1 MMVANR
7 SSWIFAA
14 LLTLA
19 ACGGG
24 SSLDG
29 SGGGGGGDGDGDGE
43 PATLSLQLAAFT
55 CPTSV
60 PANSVD
66 GCQATTQ
73 ITPESPARIRAT
85 LGVTSGTFDV
95 ANRRIQ
101 VSAEKTR
108 LDRGES
114 LTDEQGIAYFNLS
127 VGSELEISDVV
138 IATYTETVGEQNY
151 QQEARLTV
159 SVVRVAADEVT
170 VTLSTPGWDSS
181 QPLPDGS
188 TIEVQALVEI
198 DGAVPEV
205 PVTVNFSSICSDQE
219 KAEIDGQVQ
228 VRRSVGVTPEIAY
241 APASYRVKGCS
252 GQDTIYANV
261 QLGGQNATAFLT
273 LPILSSPAARI
284 EFIEAERDYIC
295 LDGTGCPGNS
305 TLTFRV
311 VDALGQPKQGSQVS
325 FELLFNQNVDG
336 LVGLSRIT
344 SNSALTNNSGEVRVN
359 VVSGNLP
366 VSPRVRATT
375 QAGESGATYPIS
387 TVSSV
392 LAVGTGLPHQM
403 GYSLA
408 LSAFNVEGGN
418 NDGVEVGITAT
429 LADHFGN
436 PVPDGTSVTVVS
448 PESGVVTSNCVTEGG
463 RCSVQWLSGAERP
476 LDRRV
481 TVLAYAT
488 GEDSFHDVNGN
499 GLYDLNDYN
508 ADEDKEPDERTFSI
522 LRDMGEPYVDANE
535 NGTYNSNMILE
546 QLIDANLNGI
556 WNGPNGVYDGML
568 CDINLDRDLC
578 NRTQVQIARSSV
590 IALSDTGSVN
600 VRFCSDWS
608 CTSFLGSGASL
619 PQGTVYACAY
629 SAAPDGLTWNPI
641 AAGSPVTFIVED
653 PLKIVGRSSFQQLST
668 SSPIRVLPGA
678 ISPAVAL
685 TDSQCAAGKFAVNV
699 VGIGPL
705 TVEVNTEKGSYAAA
719 SVSIF

>member
-1 MMVANR
+1 MDGGAWWAAVHGITM
-7 SSWIFAA
+7 SWTRLNDF
-14 LLTLA
+14 TFTFHF
-19 ACGGG
+19 
-24 SSLDG
+24 DG
-29 SGGGGGGDGDGDGE
+29 
-43 PATLSLQLAAFT
+43 
-55 CPTSV
+55 PTSV
-60 PANSVD
+60 PANSVE
-66 GCQATTQ
+66 GCQATSQ

-127 VGSELEISDVV
+127 VGSELETSDVV

-159 SVVRVAADEVT
+159 SVVQVAVDEVT
-170 VTLSTPGWDSS
+170 VTLSTPSWDSS

-188 TIEVQALVEI
+188 TIEVQAQVEI
-198 DGAVPEV
+198 DDAAPEV

-228 VRRSVGVTPEIAY
+228 VRRSVGVSPEIAF

-252 GQDTIYANV
+252 GQDTIYATV

-311 VDALGQPKQGSQVS
+311 VDALGQPKQGAQVS

-366 VSPRVRATT
+366 VSARVKATT

-418 NDGVEVGITAT
+418 LDGIEIDITAT

-488 GEDSFHDVNGN
+488 GEDSFHDANGN
-499 GLYDLNDYN
+499 GLYDAGDVL
-508 ADEDKEPDERTFSI
+508 

-535 NGTYNSNMILE
+535 NGVYNSNMILE
-546 QLIDANLNGI
+546 QLIDANLNGTRDA
-556 WNGPNGVYDGML
+556 PNGVYDGML
-568 CDINLDRDLC
+568 CDINLDGDIC

-590 IALSDTGSVN
+590 IALSDIGSVV
-600 VRFCSDWS
+600 VRFCTDWS

-619 PQGTVYACAY
+619 PQGTVYACAF

-641 AAGSPVTFIVED
+641 AAGSSVNFVVEE
-653 PLKIVGRSSFQQLST
+653 PLKIIGRSSFQQMST

-685 TDSQCAAGKFAVNV
+685 TDSQCAAGKFAVSV
-699 VGIGPL
+699 VGVGPL
-705 TVEVNTEKGSYAAA
+705 TVEISTDKGSYAAA
-719 SVSIF
+719 GVSIF